1 MVICWASQ
9 NSEQEL
15 KALFYKNGLFNI
27 HIICLYRKEL
37 HKVKIIPINTLGEYV
52 DYISTMEDNTLYR
65 GENALN
71 EQHHSSAFRT
81 IKGDNSDKIIDYQQ
95 LIKYFYSEVSYKL
108 SEKERKSFLAFAQ
121 HYGIPT
127 NLLDMTRS
135 PFVALFFACQPNTRN
150 MDRQNIQEKEF
161 EEFVSHHF
169 KEKEYQEL
177 YKHYFEDWGYVLTS
191 NAYIDT
197 TDLIE
202 KTSGQNFIDYYFLS
216 DEERL
221 FDILPLI
228 QNFKDKHQST
238 FQRLWHELKH
248 IISCTTGEF
257 IEYGDEDV
265 SKLYQIFDQRK
276 KTVSHKSL
284 AKYLSESFLSIN
296 EVYERY
302 NIDVVNYVYTIS
314 KYIDIEKNRL
324 GDEEEFISYLPNLL
338 YRPIIDFERGHNQE
352 GCFFYQSHFSFESDL
367 LGPYGIDNKYFSISL
382 QHFQF
387 DEVFF
392 QIQNKK
398 EILHS
403 LDKLGFNEKTIWCDF
418 DHVAS
423 YIVRKYCTDDNMIIP
438 F

>member
-1 MVICWASQ
+1 M
-9 NSEQEL
+9 
-15 KALFYKNGLFNI
+15 
-27 HIICLYRKEL
+27 
-37 HKVKIIPINTLGEYV
+37 KIIPINTLAEYV
-52 DYISTMEDNTLYR
+52 DYICKIEDNTLYR

-81 IKGDNSDKIIDYQQ
+81 MKGDNSDKIIDYQQ
-95 LIKYFYSEVSYKL
+95 LIKLFYSEVSYKL

-135 PFVALFFACQPNTRN
+135 PFVALFFACQPNTREIG
-150 MDRQNIQEKEF
+150 RQNIQKKKF

-191 NAYIDT
+191 NAYIDI

-202 KTSGQNFIDYYFLS
+202 KTGGQNFIDYYFLS
-216 DEERL
+216 SEERL

-238 FQRLWHELKH
+238 FQQLWQELKH
-248 IISCTTGEF
+248 IISCTTEEF
-257 IEYGDEDV
+257 YAYGYEDV
-265 SKLYQIFDQRK
+265 IKLFKIFDWRK
-276 KTVSHKSL
+276 SNINHKSL
-284 AKYLSESFLSIN
+284 YNFLSKSFYSIDKAKN
-296 EVYERY
+296 QYD
-302 NIDVVNYVYTIS
+302 IDVANYVYVIS
-314 KYIDIEKNRL
+314 KYIHIEKNNL
-324 GDEEEFISYLPNLL
+324 GDDQEFISYLPNLL
-338 YRPIIDFERGHNQE
+338 YKPVIEFERGQKQD
-352 GCFFYQSHFSFESDL
+352 GCFFFQSHFPFVNDIM
-367 LGPYGIDNKYFSISL
+367 GPYGKNNKYYSIS
-382 QHFQF
+382 FQYFKF
-387 DEVFF
+387 DEVLF

-403 LDKLGFNEKTIWCDF
+403 LDKFGYNEKTLWCDF

-423 YIVRKYCTDDNMIIP
+423 YIVKKYYTDDNMIIP